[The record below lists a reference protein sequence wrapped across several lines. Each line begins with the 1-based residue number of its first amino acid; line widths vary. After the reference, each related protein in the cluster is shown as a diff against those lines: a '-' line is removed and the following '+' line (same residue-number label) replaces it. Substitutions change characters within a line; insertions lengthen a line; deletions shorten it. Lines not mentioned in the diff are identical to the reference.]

1 MPTLERLAQYF
12 RYLCE
17 IENRNIDTISSAAIE
32 DATGIHATQFRKD
45 LSYFGEFGRPGIG
58 YDVSELR
65 KRLAKIL
72 KVDHEQPV
80 LLVGAGNLGSA
91 LVGYAGL
98 PRHNFH
104 IVAAFDNNP
113 NKIGRPL
120 WGLEIWDVNRL
131 KEVNA
136 DRHRDC
142 SRGSSAEHHRCA
154 RRSRHQGYPELRADD
169 DPSSAGRL
177 RAKRVLHPGARCP
190 VVLPVSGTGLTPHT
204 RFRTRCSVLG
214 VRCW

>member
-1 MPTLERLAQYF
+1 MTREWKVPMPTLERLAQYF

-120 WGLEIWDVNRL
+120 WGLEILDVARL

-136 DRHRDC
+136 DLGAQIAIVTVPAGAAQSITDVLVEAGIKVILNFAPTTIRVP
-142 SRGSSAEHHRCA
+142 
-154 RRSRHQGYPELRADD
+154 QGVFVRNVCFIQELAVLSYYLSPA
-169 DPSSAGRL
+169 PS
-177 RAKRVLHPGARCP
+177 
-190 VVLPVSGTGLTPHT
+190 
-204 RFRTRCSVLG
+204 
-214 VRCW
+214 